1 MSNYTQGYFM
11 VLKTA
16 ENLQVK
22 YNVSYLGT
30 ELILYA
36 ILKTPKCDACA
47 YLNKFGV
54 THANYFPALK
64 RILKERNVNGYTAK
78 ALGARKT
85 AVEIA
90 RSLKLSYVS
99 TEHLL
104 LAVLSI
110 EDCRAMSILR
120 SLGVDF
126 HSLYAYIVDRIKV
139 KVKNS
144 VQTEKPISQ
153 TGNDE
158 DAVSEA
164 VESAVNPAVKPMEYS
179 TDNYEK
185 VEKHEKTEK
194 SPLDSFGYYL
204 TERASSGEIDPV
216 IGRDEEIS
224 RVIQTLSRKT
234 KNSPLLLGE
243 AGVGKTS
250 VVEGLALKI
259 ASGEAPEFL
268 RNKKIFSL
276 DIAGLISGTKFRGEF
291 EERLKTAIDYVVSS
305 GNIILFI
312 DEIHNIVG
320 AGSTSEGKFDTAE
333 FLKPLLARGEISVIG
348 ATTNEEYTK
357 YIEKDGALERRFQPV
372 EIKEPSVDVAIE
384 ILRGLKPVYESHHK
398 IIIKDEA
405 IVSAVKLS
413 DRYVIGRFL
422 PDKAIDLIDEA
433 ASKKHVEITSTPS
446 AIIYLENEINK
457 CIAERDYAISRD
469 DTFKAQEYE
478 AKISELVAQ
487 IRVEKEKDYVKR
499 SELDPCVSEDDIKKL
514 ISVWTKIPV
523 ADLSSEDSS
532 KLMSLED
539 ELMKRVV
546 GQTKAIECVSRAVRR
561 SRANV
566 NDPNKPIGTFLFV
579 GPTGVGKTEL
589 AKALSECVF
598 GDKNS
603 LIRFDMSEYQDKT
616 AINKLI
622 GSAPGYVGYEQEGL
636 LSEKVRKNPYSV
648 VLFDEIEKASPEI
661 YDVLLQIMGEGRLS
675 DNKGRLINF
684 KNTIIILTSNVGYS
698 HKQANSFGFGEN
710 SAEIA
715 VNDDLKRHFKAEF
728 LNRLD
733 EIVVFN
739 SLTKSDCYDVADI
752 LANELIRR
760 VNAQGYK
767 LFIDN
772 SAMDIIVNDS
782 FSAEYGARNIKRA
795 ISRYVEDLL
804 SDAIISGEIVR
815 GDTVT
820 VVGRDGLVTYE
831 KG

>member
-1 MSNYTQGYFM
+1 MANYTQGYFM

-16 ENLQVK
+16 ENLQAK

-47 YLNKFGV
+47 YLNKYGV
-54 THANYFPALK
+54 THVNYFPALK
-64 RILKERNVNGYTAK
+64 RILNERNVSGYTAK

-126 HSLYAYIVDRIKV
+126 NSLYAYIVDRIKV

-144 VQTEKPISQ
+144 VQSEKPVSKS
-153 TGNDE
+153 GNSE
-158 DAVSEA
+158 NAVSEA
-164 VESAVNPAVKPMEYS
+164 VESAVNPSANETFNES
-179 TDNYEK
+179 
-185 VEKHEKTEK
+185 VELNETRTKQEK
-194 SPLDSFGYYL
+194 SPLDGFGYYL
-204 TERASSGEIDPV
+204 TERANLGEIDPV

-276 DIAGLISGTKFRGEF
+276 DLAGLISGTKYRGEF
-291 EERLKTAIDYVVSS
+291 EERLKTAVDYAVSD

-320 AGSTSEGKFDTAE
+320 AGSTSDGKFDTAE
-333 FLKPLLARGEISVIG
+333 FLKPMLARGELSVIG

-357 YIEKDGALERRFQPV
+357 YIEKDGALERRFQPI

-384 ILRGLKPVYESHHK
+384 ILRGIKPVYESHHK

-413 DRYVIGRFL
+413 DRYVTGRFL

-446 AIIYLENEINK
+446 IIVNLENEINK
-457 CIAERDYAISRD
+457 CIAERDYLISRD
-469 DTFKAQEYE
+469 EYDKAQVYE
-478 AKISELVAQ
+478 RKISDLVAQ

-499 SELDPCVSEDDIKKL
+499 SELDPCVTEEDIKKL

-523 ADLSSEDSS
+523 GDLTSEDTS

-546 GQTKAIECVSRAVRR
+546 GQTKAIESVSRAVRR

-698 HKQANSFGFGEN
+698 HKQVNSIGFGG
-710 SAEIA
+710 SSSEIA
-715 VNDDLKRHFKAEF
+715 ITDDLKRHFKAEF

-733 EIVVFN
+733 DIIAFN
-739 SLTKSDCYDVADI
+739 SLSKSDCYDVADI
-752 LANELIRR
+752 LANELIYR
-760 VNAQGYK
+760 VNGQGYK

-782 FSAEYGARNIKRA
+782 YSEEYGARNIKRA

-820 VVGRDGLVTYE
+820 VVGKDGIVTYE

>member
-1 MSNYTQGYFM
+1 MADYTQGYFL
-11 VLKTA
+11 VIKTA
-16 ENLQVK
+16 ENLQAK
-22 YNVSYLGT
+22 FNISYIGT

-36 ILKTPKCDACA
+36 ILKNPKCDACA

-54 THANYFPALK
+54 THANYFAPLK
-64 RILKERNVNGYTAK
+64 KTLKERNVNGFTVKAK
-78 ALGARKT
+78 GAFKS
-85 AVEIA
+85 ACDIA
-90 RSLKLSYVS
+90 ESLKLSYVS

-104 LAVLSI
+104 LALLRIS
-110 EDCRAMSILR
+110 DSRAMSILR
-120 SLGVDF
+120 SLGVDLA
-126 HSLYAYIVDRIKV
+126 SLYAYILDRIKV

-144 VQTEKPISQ
+144 VQAEKPTSNS
-153 TGNDE
+153 GDLG
-158 DAVSEA
+158 DAVSQA
-164 VESAVNPAVKPMEYS
+164 VESATVRVNKVNETQKPIAKE
-179 TDNYEK
+179 
-185 VEKHEKTEK
+185 EK
-194 SPLDSFGYYL
+194 SPLDGFGYYL
-204 TERASSGEIDPV
+204 TNRALNGNIDPV
-216 IGRDEEIS
+216 IGREEEIS

-276 DIAGLISGTKFRGEF
+276 DLAGLLSGTKFRGEF
-291 EERLKTAIDYVVSS
+291 EERLKIAVDYVKND
-305 GNIILFI
+305 GDIILFI

-320 AGSTSEGKFDTAE
+320 AGSTSDGKFDVAE
-333 FLKPLLARGEISVIG
+333 FLKPMLARGDLSVIG
-348 ATTNEEYTK
+348 ATTNDEYTK
-357 YIEKDGALERRFQPV
+357 YIEKDSALERRFQPII
-372 EIKEPSVDVAIE
+372 IKEPSVDVAIE
-384 ILRGLKPVYESHHK
+384 ILRGIKPVYESHHK

-413 DRYVIGRFL
+413 DRYVTSRFL

-433 ASKKHVEITSTPS
+433 ASKKHVEITSTPK
-446 AIIYLENEINK
+446 IIVQLEREINK
-457 CIAERDYAISRD
+457 CTAERDYAISRD
-469 DTFKAQEYE
+469 DIKKAQLFN
-478 AKISELVAQ
+478 AKISELLAK
-487 IRVEKEKDYVKR
+487 IRVEREKDYANR
-499 SELDPCVSEDDIKKL
+499 SELDPCVTEEDIKKL

-523 ADLSSEDSS
+523 TELTGEDTS

-539 ELMKRVV
+539 DLMRKVV
-546 GQTKAIECVSRAVRR
+546 GQVKAIECVSRAVRR

-589 AKALSECVF
+589 AKALSESVF

-636 LSEKVRKNPYSV
+636 LTDKVRKNPYSV

-698 HKQANSFGFGEN
+698 KKSSSTFGFGGGYSE
-710 SAEIA
+710 
-715 VNDDLKRHFKAEF
+715 VNANDELKRHFKAEF
-728 LNRLD
+728 LNRL
-733 EIVVFN
+733 
-739 SLTKSDCYDVADI
+739 
-752 LANELIRR
+752 
-760 VNAQGYK
+760 
-767 LFIDN
+767 
-772 SAMDIIVNDS
+772 
-782 FSAEYGARNIKRA
+782 
-795 ISRYVEDLL
+795 
-804 SDAIISGEIVR
+804 
-815 GDTVT
+815 
-820 VVGRDGLVTYE
+820 
-831 KG
+831 

>member
-1 MSNYTQGYFM
+1 MANYTQGYFM

-16 ENLQVK
+16 ENLQSK
-22 YNVSYLGT
+22 FNISYVGT
-30 ELILYA
+30 ELVLYA

-54 THANYFPALK
+54 THVNYFAPLK
-64 RILKERNVNGYTAK
+64 KTLKERNVAGYTVKAK
-78 ALGARKT
+78 GAMKT
-85 AVEIA
+85 AIEIA
-90 RSLKLSYVS
+90 DSLKLSYVS
-99 TEHLL
+99 TEHML
-104 LAVLSI
+104 LAILSI

-120 SLGVDF
+120 SLGVDIPA
-126 HSLYAYIVDRIKV
+126 LYAYIVDRIKV

-144 VQTEKPISQ
+144 VQPEKPVSK
-153 TGNDE
+153 TGNPDN
-158 DAVSEA
+158 AVNEA
-164 VESAVNPAVKPMEYS
+164 VETAIYQP
-179 TDNYEK
+179 K
-185 VEKHEKTEK
+185 VEERVEKRAEQPKT
-194 SPLDSFGYYL
+194 SPLDDFGYYL
-204 TERASSGEIDPV
+204 TERALSGDIDPV
-216 IGRDEEIS
+216 IGREEEIS

-276 DIAGLISGTKFRGEF
+276 DLGGLLSGTKFRGEF
-291 EERLKTAIDYVVSS
+291 EERLKTAVDYAISD
-305 GNIILFI
+305 GNIIFFI

-320 AGSTSEGKFDTAE
+320 AGSTSDGKFDTAE
-333 FLKPLLARGEISVIG
+333 FLKPMLARGELSVIG

-357 YIEKDGALERRFQPV
+357 YIEKDSALERRFQPIN
-372 EIKEPSVDVAIE
+372 IKEPSVDVAIE
-384 ILRGLKPVYESHHK
+384 ILRGIKPVYEAHHK

-405 IVSAVKLS
+405 IVAAVRLS
-413 DRYVIGRFL
+413 DRYVTSRFL

-433 ASKKHVEITSTPS
+433 ASKKHVEITSTPR
-446 AIIYLENEINK
+446 AIITLEKEINK
-457 CIAERDYAISRD
+457 CVAERDYAISRD
-469 DTFKAQEYE
+469 DLDKAKEYE
-478 AKISELVAQ
+478 AKISELVSK
-487 IRVEKEKDYVKR
+487 IRIEKEKDYAYR
-499 SELDPCVSEDDIKKL
+499 SELDPCVTEEDIKKL

-523 ADLSSEDSS
+523 ADLSGEDTT

-539 ELMKRVV
+539 SLMKKVV

-566 NDPNKPIGTFLFV
+566 NDPDKPIGTFLFV

-589 AKALSECVF
+589 AKALSESVF

-698 HKQANSFGFGEN
+698 KKAVSSIGFGIDSDNLTANE
-710 SAEIA
+710 E
-715 VNDDLKRHFKAEF
+715 LKRHFKAEF

-739 SLTKSDCYDVADI
+739 HLSKSDCYDVADI
-752 LANELIRR
+752 LINELIRR
-760 VNAQGYK
+760 VNSQGYK
-767 LFIDN
+767 LFVDN
-772 SAMDIIVNDS
+772 SAMDVIVNDS
-782 FSAEYGARNIKRA
+782 YSAEYGARNIKRA

-804 SDAIISGEIVR
+804 SDAIIMGEIVR
-815 GDTVT
+815 GDVVR
-820 VVGRDGLVTYE
+820 VVGKDGTVTYE
-831 KG
+831 KY

>member
-1 MSNYTQGYFM
+1 MANYTQGYFL

-16 ENLQVK
+16 ENQQAKL
-22 YNVSYLGT
+22 NVPYLGT

-54 THANYFPALK
+54 THANYFPQLK
-64 RILKERNVNGYTAK
+64 RTLKERSVIGYTAK
-78 ALGARKT
+78 AKGAMKT
-85 AVEIA
+85 AEEIA

-126 HSLYAYIVDRIKV
+126 HTLYSYILDRIKI

-144 VQTEKPISQ
+144 VQPEKPVSVS
-153 TGNDE
+153 GNKE
-158 DAVSEA
+158 NAVYEA
-164 VESAVNPAVKPMEYS
+164 VENAVNFSEQPKMRVEREDFAVTKEM
-179 TDNYEK
+179 
-185 VEKHEKTEK
+185 
-194 SPLDSFGYYL
+194 SPLDAFGYYL
-204 TERASSGEIDPV
+204 TERAENGEIDPV
-216 IGRDEEIS
+216 IGRDEEIA

-234 KNSPLLLGE
+234 KNSPILLGE

-259 ASGEAPEFL
+259 VSGEAPEFL
-268 RNKKIFSL
+268 RKKKIFSL
-276 DIAGLISGTKFRGEF
+276 DIAGLLSGTKFRGEF
-291 EERLKTAIDYVVSS
+291 EERLKSAIDYAISD

-320 AGSTSEGKFDTAE
+320 AGSTSDGKFDTAE
-333 FLKPLLARGEISVIG
+333 FLKPTLARGELSVIG
-348 ATTNEEYTK
+348 ATTNDEYTK
-357 YIEKDGALERRFQPV
+357 YIEKDSALERRFQPIV
-372 EIKEPSVDVAIE
+372 INEPSVDVAIE
-384 ILRGLKPVYESHHK
+384 ILRGIKPVYESHHK

-405 IVSAVKLS
+405 IVAAVKLS
-413 DRYVIGRFL
+413 DRYVTGRFL

-433 ASKKHVEITSTPS
+433 SSKKRVEITSTPKE
-446 AIIYLENEINK
+446 IITLENEINK
-457 CIAERDYAISRD
+457 YIAERDYAISRE
-469 DTFKAQEYE
+469 DTVKAQACEN
-478 AKISELVAQ
+478 KISELVAK

-499 SELDPCVSEDDIKKL
+499 SELDTCVTEHDIKKL

-523 ADLSSEDSS
+523 ADLSGEDSF

-539 ELMKRVV
+539 DLMKKIV
-546 GQTKAIECVSRAVRR
+546 GQTKAIESVSRAVRR

-566 NDPNKPIGTFLFV
+566 NDPNKPIGSFLFV

-589 AKALSECVF
+589 AKALAESVF

-661 YDVLLQIMGEGRLS
+661 YDVLLQVMGEGRLS

-684 KNTIIILTSNVGYS
+684 KNTIIILTSNVGFS
-698 HKQANSFGFGEN
+698 NKSVSSFGFGE
-710 SAEIA
+710 STVESD
-715 VNDDLKRHFKAEF
+715 VNDALKRHFKAEF
-728 LNRLD
+728 LNRFD
-733 EIVVFN
+733 DIITFN
-739 SLTKSDCYDVADI
+739 RLSKSDCYDVADI
-752 LANELIRR
+752 LINELIKR
-760 VNAQGYK
+760 VNAQGYH
-767 LFIDN
+767 LFVDN

-782 FSAEYGARNIKRA
+782 FNPEYGARNVKRV

-804 SDAIISGEIVR
+804 SDAIISGEIRR

-820 VVGRDGLVTYE
+820 VVGENGKVTYE

>member
-1 MSNYTQGYFM
+1 MANYTQGYFL

-16 ENLQVK
+16 ENQQAKL
-22 YNVSYLGT
+22 NVPYLGT

-54 THANYFPALK
+54 THANYFPQLK
-64 RILKERNVNGYTAK
+64 RTLKERSVIGYTAK
-78 ALGARKT
+78 AKGAMKT
-85 AVEIA
+85 AEEIA

-126 HSLYAYIVDRIKV
+126 HTLYSYILDRIKI

-144 VQTEKPISQ
+144 VQPEKPVSVR
-153 TGNDE
+153 GNKE
-158 DAVSEA
+158 NAVSEA
-164 VESAVNPAVKPMEYS
+164 VENAVNLTEKPK
-179 TDNYEK
+179 NF
-185 VEKHEKTEK
+185 VERESFTVTKEK

-204 TERASSGEIDPV
+204 TERAENGEIDPV

-234 KNSPLLLGE
+234 KNSPILLGE

-259 ASGEAPEFL
+259 VSGEAPEFL
-268 RNKKIFSL
+268 RKKKIFSL
-276 DIAGLISGTKFRGEF
+276 DLAGLLSGTKFRGEF
-291 EERLKTAIDYVVSS
+291 EERLKSAIDYAISD

-320 AGSTSEGKFDTAE
+320 AGSTSDGKFDTAE
-333 FLKPLLARGEISVIG
+333 FLKPTLARGELSVIG
-348 ATTNEEYTK
+348 ATTNDEYTK
-357 YIEKDGALERRFQPV
+357 YIEKDSALERRFQPIV
-372 EIKEPSVDVAIE
+372 INEPSVDVAIE
-384 ILRGLKPVYESHHK
+384 ILRGIKPVYESHHK

-405 IVSAVKLS
+405 IVAAVKLS
-413 DRYVIGRFL
+413 DRYVTGRFL

-433 ASKKHVEITSTPS
+433 SSKKRVEITSTPKE
-446 AIIYLENEINK
+446 IITLENEINK
-457 CIAERDYAISRD
+457 YIAERDYAISRE
-469 DTFKAQEYE
+469 DTAKAQACEN
-478 AKISELVAQ
+478 KISELVAK

-499 SELDPCVSEDDIKKL
+499 SELDTCVTEHDIKKL

-523 ADLSSEDSS
+523 ADLSGEDSF

-539 ELMKRVV
+539 DLMKKIV
-546 GQTKAIECVSRAVRR
+546 GQTKAIESVSRAVRR

-566 NDPNKPIGTFLFV
+566 NDPNKPIGSFLFV

-589 AKALSECVF
+589 AKALAESVF

-622 GSAPGYVGYEQEGL
+622 GAAPGYVGYEQEGL

-661 YDVLLQIMGEGRLS
+661 YDVLLQVMGEGRLS

-684 KNTIIILTSNVGYS
+684 KNTIIILTSNVGFS
-698 HKQANSFGFGEN
+698 SKPVSTFGFGESSVEN
-710 SAEIA
+710 D
-715 VNDDLKRHFKAEF
+715 VNDALKRHFKAEF
-728 LNRLD
+728 LNRFD
-733 EIVVFN
+733 EIITFN
-739 SLTKSDCYDVADI
+739 RLSKSDCYDVADI
-752 LANELIRR
+752 LINELIKR
-760 VNAQGYK
+760 VNAQGYH
-767 LFIDN
+767 LFVDN

-782 FSAEYGARNIKRA
+782 FNPEYGARNVKRV

-804 SDAIISGEIVR
+804 SDAIISGEIRR

-820 VVGRDGLVTYE
+820 VVGENGKVTYE

>member
-1 MSNYTQGYFM
+1 MANYTQGYFL

-16 ENLQVK
+16 ENQQAKL
-22 YNVSYLGT
+22 NVPYLGT

-54 THANYFPALK
+54 THANYFPQLK
-64 RILKERNVNGYTAK
+64 RTLKERSVIGYTAK
-78 ALGARKT
+78 AKGAMKT
-85 AVEIA
+85 AEEIA

-126 HSLYAYIVDRIKV
+126 HTLYSYILDRIKI

-144 VQTEKPISQ
+144 VQPEKPVSVS
-153 TGNDE
+153 GNKE
-158 DAVSEA
+158 NAVYEA
-164 VESAVNPAVKPMEYS
+164 VENAVNFSEQPKMRVEREDFAVTKE
-179 TDNYEK
+179 T
-185 VEKHEKTEK
+185 
-194 SPLDSFGYYL
+194 SPLDAFGYYL
-204 TERASSGEIDPV
+204 TERAENGEIDPV
-216 IGRDEEIS
+216 IGRDEEIA

-234 KNSPLLLGE
+234 KNSPILLGE

-250 VVEGLALKI
+250 IVEGLALKI
-259 ASGEAPEFL
+259 VSGEAPEFL
-268 RNKKIFSL
+268 RKKKIFSL
-276 DIAGLISGTKFRGEF
+276 DIAGLLSGTKFRGEF
-291 EERLKTAIDYVVSS
+291 EERLKSAIDYAISD

-320 AGSTSEGKFDTAE
+320 AGSTSDGKFDTAE
-333 FLKPLLARGEISVIG
+333 FLKPTLARGELSVIG
-348 ATTNEEYTK
+348 ATTNDEYTK
-357 YIEKDGALERRFQPV
+357 YIEKDSALERRFQPIV
-372 EIKEPSVDVAIE
+372 INEPSVDVAIE
-384 ILRGLKPVYESHHK
+384 ILRGIKPVYESHHK

-405 IVSAVKLS
+405 IVAAVKLS
-413 DRYVIGRFL
+413 DRYVTGRFL

-433 ASKKHVEITSTPS
+433 SSKKRVEITSTPKE
-446 AIIYLENEINK
+446 IITLENEINK
-457 CIAERDYAISRD
+457 YIAERDYAISRE
-469 DTFKAQEYE
+469 DTVKAQACEN
-478 AKISELVAQ
+478 KISELVAK

-499 SELDPCVSEDDIKKL
+499 SELDTCVTEHDIKKL

-523 ADLSSEDSS
+523 ADLSGEDSF

-539 ELMKRVV
+539 DLMKKIV
-546 GQTKAIECVSRAVRR
+546 GQTKAIESVSRAVRR

-566 NDPNKPIGTFLFV
+566 NDPNKPIGSFLFV

-589 AKALSECVF
+589 AKALAESVF

-661 YDVLLQIMGEGRLS
+661 YDVLLQVMGEGRLS

-684 KNTIIILTSNVGYS
+684 KNTIIILTSNVGFS
-698 HKQANSFGFGEN
+698 NKSASSFGFGESTVEN
-710 SAEIA
+710 D
-715 VNDDLKRHFKAEF
+715 VNDALKRHFKAEF
-728 LNRLD
+728 LNRFD
-733 EIVVFN
+733 DIITFN
-739 SLTKSDCYDVADI
+739 RLSKSDCYDVADI
-752 LANELIRR
+752 LINELIKR
-760 VNAQGYK
+760 VNAQGYH
-767 LFIDN
+767 LFVDN

-782 FSAEYGARNIKRA
+782 FNPEYGARNVKRV

-804 SDAIISGEIVR
+804 SDAIISGEIRR

-820 VVGRDGLVTYE
+820 VIGENGKVTYE